1 MQPTTPFNTQSRAVI
16 VAEIAGYL
24 ACAALFYW
32 NRWTGLSTASHV
44 ALITAWAAYLFI
56 RYCSMVRWHNSAQ
69 RGEGIEQHFIQM
81 KVVAVYGF
89 FFATIAAVFHAPL
102 ALTCGIATILVLVS
116 AINATLLY
124 LYRKDTSVVPVN
136 YYSHRKATQEDA

>member
-1 MQPTTPFNTQSRAVI
+1 MQPTTPFNTQSQTI
-16 VAEIAGYL
+16 VAAELLGYL

-32 NRWTGLSTASHV
+32 NRWAGMSIAGHV
-44 ALITAWAAYLFI
+44 ALAIAWAAYLFI
-56 RYCSMVRWHNSAQ
+56 RYCSVVHWHKNAQ

-89 FFATIAAVFHAPL
+89 LAATLTTIAHAPVAITCFIAALL
-102 ALTCGIATILVLVS
+102 AVVS

-124 LYRKDTSVVPVN
+124 LYRKDTSSVPIN